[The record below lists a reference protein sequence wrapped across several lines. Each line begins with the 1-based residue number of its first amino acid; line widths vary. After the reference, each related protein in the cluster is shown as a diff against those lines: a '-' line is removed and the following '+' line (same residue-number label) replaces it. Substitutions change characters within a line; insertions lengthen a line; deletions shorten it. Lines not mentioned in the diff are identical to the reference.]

1 MKAVQR
7 ANQVGEFS
15 ADSNWRIKTTVCLM
29 FFSSSSG
36 LLPFRFLIPCVFA
49 SLVLSILYCY
59 NSVSFFSSEYSKMS
73 SADMLAETCEL
84 EADMEPVEEEED
96 DSSGSVL
103 EEDDVAGSVLS
114 DRTNILHTDQVPL
127 EDGSW
132 LQHWK
137 CLQRLL
143 STYLCITFRALH

>member
-1 MKAVQR
+1 
-7 ANQVGEFS
+7 
-15 ADSNWRIKTTVCLM
+15 
-29 FFSSSSG
+29 
-36 LLPFRFLIPCVFA
+36 
-49 SLVLSILYCY
+49 
-59 NSVSFFSSEYSKMS
+59 MS

-96 DSSGSVL
+96 DPSGSVL

-132 LQHWK
+132 LQPWK
-137 CLQRLL
+137 CLLRLS